1 MTDEI
6 IENEIVE
13 GIEANILDP
22 LPDPIPKSIVGKYP
36 NAVKFASIE
45 AEEINRQAEF
55 DKAAK
60 AGAILI

>member
-6 IENEIVE
+6 LDESVEEIVE
-13 GIEANILDP
+13 EGILDP
-22 LPDPIPKSIVGKYP
+22 LPDPIPKPIMDKYP

-60 AGAILI
+60 AGAILV

>member
-13 GIEANILDP
+13 GIETNIPDP
-22 LPDPIPKSIVGKYP
+22 LPDHIPKSIVDKYP

-60 AGAILI
+60 AGAILV